1 MGCFVVKSKFC
12 GDRARSRFNNTH
24 SVFKGTFT
32 SFKIILF
39 TFVFILLFLN
49 LTHLTEATVQV
60 EMVVEDVAPFGK
72 PKEINVAPGSS
83 GTVNYNADVLLRRW
97 PPSSGQVFVN
107 FYPLDVTEGGTK
119 DGQGWGGQVIQP
131 QIVFGPMAASLPVFQ
146 TYNVTVSVN
155 APPME
160 LMSSKRNVT
169 INGHWTLNP
178 GIDEGEVIPFT
189 IPVAIK
195 HYYLFLIQ
203 PIKFD
208 IKVWPSEPAKFK
220 LGIKNVGNAED
231 QYLIEVNPEDRSIL
245 EKYGFV
251 VELKQTTL
259 RVPPNEVRTF
269 EFYVHGPQRNFYF
282 WKSLPSMIPI
292 RISTPEAA
300 EGEGIVR
307 IFQVTYYEV
316 GIYIP
321 DPCLILIVIGIIV
334 LIILII
340 LRKKGKLRRRKRRSK
355 KK

>member
-12 GDRARSRFNNTH
+12 GDRARSRFNNTP

-32 SFKIILF
+32 SLKIILF

-60 EMVVEDVAPFGK
+60 EMVVDDVAPFGK

-83 GTVNYNADVLLRRW
+83 GTVTYNADVVLRRW
-97 PPSSGQVFVN
+97 APSYGQVFVN
-107 FYPLDVTEGGTK
+107 FYPLDVTEGGTR

-131 QIVFGPMAASLPVFQ
+131 NIVFLYGGRLTQ
-146 TYNVTVSVN
+146 THNVTVSVN

-169 INGHWTLNP
+169 INGHWSLNP
-178 GIDEGEVIPFT
+178 GIDEGEIIPFT
-189 IPVAIK
+189 IPVAVK
-195 HYYLFLIQ
+195 HYYLFLVQ

-231 QYLIEVNPEDRSIL
+231 VYLIEVNPEDRSIL
-245 EKYGFV
+245 DKFGFV
-251 VELKQTTL
+251 IELKQTTL

-269 EFYVHGPQRNFYF
+269 EFYVHGPQNKLYF

-292 RISTPEAA
+292 RISTPEAPA
-300 EGEGIVR
+300 GEGIVR

-316 GIYIP
+316 GIYLP
-321 DPCLILIVIGIIV
+321 DPCLILIVVGIIV